1 MCAAPIA
8 ERPAFTRSVDANS
21 VLCAGCSARGNLAPM
36 CLFPSIWLPLS
47 VTGYQRMVARA
58 GEAAGFAFQISSHV
72 LRHSCG
78 YKLANDGRDTR
89 SIQHYLGHRSIV
101 STVRTLRSRPIGSRI
116 SGRIDDEGPGGAAG
130 QIRWP
135 QKPTSPAFKT
145 EGVGRRFGS
154 HRRTTMMDSD
164 AIPIPDEATILNFRA
179 SRAQRLSQHLAGP
192 DRSNEATRSG
202 NHEMILL
209 AAFRSSGVRRST
221 SVSEELAFLPA
232 AKTSISRRARLQE
245 RMTSCISCSAIAGQ
259 LPHLPEHR
267 SLTVL
272 LKGYGRGRSRARTP
286 PR

>member
-101 STVRTLRSRPIGSRI
+101 STVRTLRCARSVQGFL
-116 SGRIDDEGPGGAAG
+116 EGLMMRVQGAL
-130 QIRWP
+130 QVDP
-135 QKPTSPAFKT
+135 
-145 EGVGRRFGS
+145 
-154 HRRTTMMDSD
+154 
-164 AIPIPDEATILNFRA
+164 L
-179 SRAQRLSQHLAGP
+179 
-192 DRSNEATRSG
+192 
-202 NHEMILL
+202 
-209 AAFRSSGVRRST
+209 
-221 SVSEELAFLPA
+221 A
-232 AKTSISRRARLQE
+232 AKTDQPRIQN
-245 RMTSCISCSAIAGQ
+245 
-259 LPHLPEHR
+259 
-267 SLTVL
+267 
-272 LKGYGRGRSRARTP
+272 RGGGGKNLGP
-286 PR
+286 IEEPR